1 VENRKRAGIVDMVI
15 GSLITAFF
23 LFGLGIAWLIPVL
36 IGDPG
41 KLLEILRGLSAGE
54 IVLLCFVVFLFL
66 FGLFTMYR
74 GVSILT
80 KRTFRDAVRAFLRAA
95 KGILKDR
102 NSPDIHVD

>member
-1 VENRKRAGIVDMVI
+1 VESRKRAGIVDMVI

-36 IGDPG
+36 IADPG
-41 KLLEILRGLSAGE
+41 KLLEILTGLSAGE
-54 IVLLCFVVFLFL
+54 IVLLGFVAFLFL

-80 KRTFRDAVRAFLRAA
+80 KRTFRDAGRAFLRAA